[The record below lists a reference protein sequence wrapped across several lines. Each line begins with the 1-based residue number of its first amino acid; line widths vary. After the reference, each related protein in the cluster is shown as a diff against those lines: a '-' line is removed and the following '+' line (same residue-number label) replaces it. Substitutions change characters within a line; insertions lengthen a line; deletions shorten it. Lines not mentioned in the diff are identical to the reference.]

1 MNRPDTVSFQSLHM
15 VRDELLSTIEQA
27 ARDLEVYVSS
37 YQEINNLQ
45 ACINGIR
52 QILGILKVLELK
64 GASML
69 TEELL
74 ETANLIEPGNSEPV
88 VEKNIE
94 LVSNTFFVLTR
105 YLEYVQQNERVL
117 PVLLIPYINDLRKYR
132 REPLLPESFFFHAN
146 IGNPPVPS
154 AVEPIVVT
162 DAEFKALLVRL
173 RHMYQ
178 LGLLGILRNKQIPA
192 SLALMRR
199 ALIRMQRLGNDKPLA
214 VLWWLS
220 NLVIETMINQK
231 MEVIEPR
238 KMLLSRIDR
247 IIRQVQKGGRAAYQ
261 AAAPKGLIKEI
272 LYLLSLSGS
281 QNPQVQ
287 NILLHYGVRRQALND
302 QQLSAERQS
311 LKGPS
316 SATIHALV
324 RVLNGEVNNVKKVL
338 ETSAQGIR
346 TIDDVDGLRESLAN
360 IADSLNV
367 VGMLGPSASLKDE
380 LNRLRDWQND
390 AEIAELE
397 LEHLAKT
404 LLYVESAVHSLEYAK
419 LSGADLA
426 NSSEDGQNRVISD
439 NELSQAEK
447 IVLQECEAGLSLCK
461 RAVTAFTESN
471 FDPGHIS
478 NISRTLNSVRGGL
491 YMLKRAR
498 AATVLG
504 SCVAFVDDVLMGGK
518 QPAAIKELLETFA
531 DAIISVEYF
540 LDTATVAAK
549 LDDSALQVAEES
561 VAALGYPV
569 NRAARTKAAV
579 ASGH

>member
-52 QILGILKVLELK
+52 QILGILRLLEFK
-64 GASML
+64 GASIL

-74 ETANLIEPGNSEPV
+74 ETANMIEPGNSEPV

-132 REPLLPESFFFHAN
+132 REPLLPESFFFNIN
-146 IGNPPVPS
+146 IGNPPAVP
-154 AVEPIVVT
+154 AIDPIIVS
-162 DAEFKALLVRL
+162 DADFQSLLARL

-178 LGLLGILRNKQIPA
+178 LGLLGVLRNKQIPA
-192 SLALMRR
+192 SLSLMRR
-199 ALIRMQRLGNDKPLA
+199 ALVRLQRLGHDKPLA

-220 NLVIETMINQK
+220 NMTLDVMISEK
-231 MEVIEPR
+231 MEIIEPR
-238 KMLLSRIDR
+238 RMLLSRIDR
-247 IIRQVQKGGRAAYQ
+247 VIRQVQKGGKAAYH
-261 AAAPKGLIKEI
+261 AAAPKGLLKEL
-272 LYLLSLSGS
+272 LYLLSLSDS
-281 QNPQVQ
+281 ESAPIKSVLN
-287 NILLHYGVRRQALND
+287 HYGIRKQALSEKA
-302 QQLSAERQS
+302 LSAERHA

-316 SATIHALV
+316 SQTIHALV
-324 RVLNGEVNNVKKVL
+324 KVLNTEIGNVKKVL

-346 TIDDVDGLRESLAN
+346 TIDDVAGLKESLNN
-360 IADSLNV
+360 IADSLSV
-367 VGMLGPSASLKDE
+367 VGISGPSSSLKDE
-380 LNRLRDWQND
+380 LGEVQSWRDNE
-390 AEIAELE
+390 EIDEIK

-419 LSGADLA
+419 MSSSDLGS
-426 NSSEDGQNRVISD
+426 SSEDTQHRVISD
-439 NELSQAEK
+439 NELSQAER

-471 FDPGHIS
+471 FDPGHIA
-478 NISRTLNSVRGGL
+478 NISKTLSAVRGGL
-491 YMLKRAR
+491 FMLKKQR
-498 AATVLG
+498 AAVVLER
-504 SCVAFVDDVLMGGK
+504 CVSFVDEVLMASK

-540 LDTATVAAK
+540 LDTATVASK
-549 LDDSALQVAEES
+549 LDDSALQIAEES
-561 VAALGYPV
+561 VAALGYPIK
-569 NRAARTKAAV
+569 NR
-579 ASGH
+579 